1 MWPTTTSCEHRV
13 PQPTD
18 ITHNINA
25 MNNIHHTPIL
35 TRQQCSALR
44 GIAIIGIVL
53 HNYCHWLGLAV
64 KENEYTFTFA
74 NCRRLLEVTFSPD
87 INYPVHLLSFFGHY
101 GVPIFLF
108 LSAYGLVL
116 KYEAADK
123 PVAPS
128 PSAWR
133 FVRYHFLKL
142 FKMMIVGY
150 VAFTM
155 VDAITPKPF
164 HYTVADILSQLGM
177 FNNLRPDPDHVIWPG
192 PYWFFGLMLQTY
204 IVYRL
209 LLYRRGWLPAVLLVA
224 ACWAVQAVCDPE
236 GDALNRLRY
245 NFIGG
250 IMPFVAGLF
259 VARYGRELSRQM
271 WLSVLV
277 VATVAVVV
285 TSFSYQLWFWTPLF
299 VCAAAVALVKN
310 LPTAVLTTLDWVGG
324 ISAAM
329 FVMHPITRKI
339 FIPISRAGDVYAGLL
354 FYIISTIALAWLC
367 RDLLRKIPS
376 PHLDKPAQ

>member
-1 MWPTTTSCEHRV
+1 
-13 PQPTD
+13 
-18 ITHNINA
+18 

-74 NCRRLLEVTFSPD
+74 NCRRLLAVTFSPD

-116 KYEAADK
+116 KYESADK
-123 PVAPS
+123 PGAQS

-259 VARYGRELSRQM
+259 VARYGRDLGHNGSGGHELQ
-271 WLSVLV
+271 LP
-277 VATVAVVV
+277 AVVLDSALRMRRCGGTGQESADGRAHHTRLGGRHIGGHV
-285 TSFSYQLWFWTPLF
+285 CHAPHHTQDIHTHKPRRRRVCRTPVLHHIHHSTGM
-299 VCAAAVALVKN
+299 AL
-310 LPTAVLTTLDWVGG
+310 P
-324 ISAAM
+324 
-329 FVMHPITRKI
+329 R
-339 FIPISRAGDVYAGLL
+339 
-354 FYIISTIALAWLC
+354 
-367 RDLLRKIPS
+367 
-376 PHLDKPAQ
+376 PAQEDTESAPRQGGEVSKPHATSHTQRHIPPQWTEHTTTH